1 MQRSFASRLG
11 SSSQSGVGPTIEYN
25 ILTCQVACMGAAKER
40 SESTKFFR
48 RAKTSGRNRVAHAN
62 RLILGRMARRSG
74 REFKVLAQP
83 VCFEASWQQ
92 RVNGDVVACDLARQD
107 SNESGQSGADAD

>member
-1 MQRSFASRLG
+1 MA
-11 SSSQSGVGPTIEYN
+11 
-25 ILTCQVACMGAAKER
+25 CQVACVGTAKER

-48 RAKTSGRNRVAHAN
+48 RAKTSGRNRVAHAK

-83 VCFEASWQQ
+83 ICFEASWQQ
-92 RVNGDVVACDLARQD
+92 PVNGDVVACDLARQNSD
-107 SNESGQSGADAD
+107 KSSQSGADAD